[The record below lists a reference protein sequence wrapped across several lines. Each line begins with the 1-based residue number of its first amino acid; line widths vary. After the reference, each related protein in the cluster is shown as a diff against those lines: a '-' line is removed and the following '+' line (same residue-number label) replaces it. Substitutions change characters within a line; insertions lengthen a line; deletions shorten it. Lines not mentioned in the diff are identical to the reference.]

1 MLGAMKD
8 DVEKLWLTP
17 EHFAQLVD
25 RTPRTVHKWCRR
37 VKIPSIM
44 IGHSVRIPRSALARF
59 EERANANVT
68 EDKP

>member
-1 MLGAMKD
+1 MAD
-8 DVEKLWLTP
+8 P

-25 RTPRTVHKWCRR
+25 TIPHTVREWCRR

-44 IGHSVRIPRSALARF
+44 IGHSVRIPQSPLARF